1 MHSQKTKEENKKKNE
16 KKFTARSYY
25 VLESN
30 NKQLCIIAI
39 I

>member
-1 MHSQKTKEENKKKNE
+1 MHSQKQKKTKQKKNE